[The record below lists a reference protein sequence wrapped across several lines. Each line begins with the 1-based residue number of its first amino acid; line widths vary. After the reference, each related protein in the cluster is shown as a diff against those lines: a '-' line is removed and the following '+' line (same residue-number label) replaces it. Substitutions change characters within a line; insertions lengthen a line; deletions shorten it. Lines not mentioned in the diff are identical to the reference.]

1 LEKSLLIASGNPG
14 KIREIKEILSPL
26 KRVIVSA
33 QDISLVINVKETGK
47 TYSENAQLK
56 AKAYHKATGMIVLA
70 DDSGIEVDALNG
82 APGIYS
88 ARFSPKENATD
99 SDRRAYLLK
108 KLEGKPRPWSAHF
121 QCSAVLALPGGE
133 FIESSGHC
141 NGIIIPEER
150 GSGGFGY
157 DPIFYI
163 PDYKATMAEL
173 PSITKNAI
181 SHRAKALSAMI
192 PIIKNALT
200 IV

>member
-33 QDISLVINVKETGK
+33 KDISLVIKVEETGK

-56 AKAYHKATGMIVLA
+56 AAAYLKATGMVVLA

-192 PIIKNALT
+192 PIIENALT
-200 IV
+200 IM